1 MFQVLTNVLYNIT
14 MISSAIKLFQLL
26 RFWLSFVHRE
36 IQYICLF
43 FVHSSAVLHQLEN
56 LQKQQQRKQLGKE
69 TEHTFHNNLYK
80 HSWCTKYESQEWYH
94 YLYRPLTVSGYN
106 YIGSLFKQNTRRKKV
121 YKLKTKKMYQCHK
134 KRWHWHIFLRSQF
147 STMSFVFVHL
157 HIRNNNNDTFAR
169 LVHTY
174 TDIDREKITS
184 FVCI

>member
-69 TEHTFHNNLYK
+69 TELTFHNNLYK

-106 YIGSLFKQNTRRKKV
+106 YIGSLFKQNTRWKKV
-121 YKLKTKKMYQCHK
+121 YKLKTKKCISVI
-134 KRWHWHIFLRSQF
+134 KRGD
-147 STMSFVFVHL
+147 T
-157 HIRNNNNDTFAR
+157 DTFFYVLSSQQCLSFLFIYTLETTTTTPLLA
-169 LVHTY
+169 LYIHTL
-174 TDIDREKITS
+174 I
-184 FVCI
+184 